1 MTREFFLQE
10 LSDLRYDHT
19 IIGDRIIISHD
30 KFFNFYT
37 SEIPPGVEFRNM
49 GYVDLGGLKYLPPGT
64 VFANSGD
71 VFILG
76 VKVISKGVKFQNFGA
91 VEIQGVPSVDP
102 GVQFENETG
111 VRFGGF
117 ISWKPSEI
125 HGIEN
130 KRLLN
135 KMIKEGIFS
144 EQWSN
149 EANS

>member
-10 LSDLRYDHT
+10 LSDLRYDYT

-37 SEIPPGVEFRNM
+37 SEIPPGVGFRNM
-49 GYVDLGGLKYLPPGT
+49 GYVDLDGIKYLPPGT

-71 VFILG
+71 VFILS
-76 VKVISKGVKFQNFGA
+76 VKVISKGVKFQNFEE
-91 VEIQGVPSVDP
+91 VEIQDVPSVDSV
-102 GVQFENETG
+102 VQFENEGG

-125 HGIEN
+125 PGIEN

-144 EQWSN
+144 EPRSN
-149 EANS
+149 ESNS